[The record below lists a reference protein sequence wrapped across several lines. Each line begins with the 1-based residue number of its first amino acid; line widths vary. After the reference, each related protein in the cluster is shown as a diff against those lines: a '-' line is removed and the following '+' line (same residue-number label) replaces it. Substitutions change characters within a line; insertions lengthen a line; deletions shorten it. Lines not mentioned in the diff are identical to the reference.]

1 MKTKKVTISDI
12 AAALQISPVSISRAL
27 AGQPGVG
34 EELKNKIL
42 DKAREMG
49 YTKNPK
55 NDFASILV
63 LYQQN
68 PYMDDNN
75 NSMVRGVEK
84 ALQNVNADYHV
95 EFVGKEAQAAMALP
109 YKLSKGLR
117 FDGVILIGRFNLDYA
132 RLIYREIPNLIFLTG
147 YSPAYDYDNVW
158 FGFCNAGYQ
167 LGEYLIK
174 RGHTR
179 IGFAGDC
186 RLFRNKE
193 RLIGITAALEDYH
206 LPLCPEFCYDLGA
219 GYHGQLQE
227 QIKQKRLPTA
237 IICDH
242 DITALELIKLLYENQ
257 LKVPDD
263 ISIVGSGNSEMSTLS
278 IPALTT
284 MDLNIEYSSEV
295 TVATL
300 LRRIGRPDKPSESI
314 AILSRLVERD
324 SVRSLAKAGETRV

>member
-12 AAALQISPVSISRAL
+12 AAALRISPVSISRAL

-55 NDFASILV
+55 NDCASILV

-95 EFVGKEAQAAMALP
+95 EFVGKEVQAALALP

-117 FDGVILIGRFNLDYA
+117 FDGVVLIGRFNLDYA
-132 RLIYREIPNLIFLTG
+132 RLIHREIPNLIFLTG

-167 LGEYLIK
+167 VCEYLIAK
-174 RGHTR
+174 GHAG

-193 RLIGITAALEDYH
+193 RLIGISAALEDYR
-206 LPLCPEFCYDLGA
+206 LPVNPEFWFDLGGDYRA
-219 GYHGQLQE
+219 KLGE
-227 QIKQKRLPTA
+227 QIKQQRLPTA

-242 DITALELIKLLYENQ
+242 DITALELIKLLYENG

-263 ISIVGSGNSEMSTLS
+263 VSLVGSGNSEMSLLS

-284 MDLNIEYSSEV
+284 LDLNIEYSSEV

-300 LRRIGRPDKPSESI
+300 LKRISRPDKPSESI

-324 SVRSLAKAGETRV
+324 SVRSLARAGAAPL